1 MKDYIAVI
9 KNSNNKVDK
18 YQDFDSR
25 SDANAHVATNGGF
38 VVENPGGSVEY
49 WVVDADAKT
58 VTFNKSASDTDT
70 ARIIVMS
77 KIFSLEAEVTP
88 RRLRDAVLTSDGKTW
103 LANKEAE
110 IATERAKL

>member
-1 MKDYIAVI
+1 MKDYIAIV

-18 YQDFDSR
+18 YQDFASE
-25 SDANAHVATNGGF
+25 SSANAHVVTRGGF
-38 VVENPGGSVEY
+38 VVENPGGGVEY
-49 WVVDADAKT
+49 WIVDADAKT
-58 VTFNKSASDTDT
+58 VTFNKSASDADT

-77 KIFSLEAEVTP
+77 KIYNLEAEVTP

-110 IATERAKL
+110 IATERGKL